1 MISTGLVTAAEG
13 TASAR
18 MGREK
23 QTSDT
28 AACSG
33 LATGARSRSASTRR
47 PEPHRSRRPAVGDAG
62 TRSRSAGWWPPTAAA
77 GKGLPSHDR
86 RRRGHPA
93 RRCRHGRSSGTTGPR
108 SPLSVRFGVGLP
120 VAHHPVPEWAS
131 SLEAIT
137 AVTRAAAAAGFEH
150 VFVTDH
156 PAPPQRWLAAGG
168 HSSLDP
174 FVALTAAVA
183 ADPGIRVLTNLS
195 VLGYRHPLV
204 LAKSAATLDRLS
216 GGRLTLGVGVGYLAA
231 EFDALGVS
239 FDERNDRFDH
249 ALDVLDAVW
258 RGTASRS
265 LRAMAGPQSFFPIHH
280 RFSSRSRSGLAAMP
294 DGPVSESPNGRRGGC
309 RCQSGCVREDH
320 EIPVLDG
327 PDDLAH
333 FIADLHRRADEAGR
347 DDPIDI
353 VFVVPDGG
361 PRIAGFQADVHRRA
375 IDECAALGVTGNNV
389 TLDTTSLEHTLDV
402 IGRYGA
408 DVIGAGARDGEGRWC
423 RTVSPG
429 SSRVGDRRR
438 ACHLSGRH
446 PYRCGGCV
454 SHRLRAV
461 ADCQVTA
468 RDDRH
473 RAAACPHRRPQPP
486 RPRHPLRP
494 SRARRPHG
502 ECRRGSSGDR
512 ICDRRHP
519 PFGTPSRSRP

>member
-1 MISTGLVTAAEG
+1 M
-13 TASAR
+13 
-18 MGREK
+18 
-23 QTSDT
+23 
-28 AACSG
+28 
-33 LATGARSRSASTRR
+33 
-47 PEPHRSRRPAVGDAG
+47 
-62 TRSRSAGWWPPTAAA
+62 
-77 GKGLPSHDR
+77 
-86 RRRGHPA
+86 
-93 RRCRHGRSSGTTGPR
+93 
-108 SPLSVRFGVGLP
+108 RFGVGLP

-258 RGTASRS
+258 RGEGVEITEGDGRTSVVLPDPPPVQQPIPIWIGGNAGRTRQRVAERAQGWMPMPNPAAFAKTTRS
-265 LRAMAGPQSFFPIHH
+265 
-280 RFSSRSRSGLAAMP
+280 
-294 DGPVSESPNGRRGGC
+294 
-309 RCQSGCVREDH
+309 
-320 EIPVLDG
+320 PVLDG

-333 FIADLHRRADEAGR
+333 FIADLHRRAHEAGR

-361 PRIAGFQADVHRRA
+361 QPGSAGFQADAHRRA

-389 TLDTTSLEHTLDV
+389 TLDTTSLEHTLHV

-408 DVIGAGARDGEGRWC
+408 DVIGAR
-423 RTVSPG
+423 
-429 SSRVGDRRR
+429 SS
-438 ACHLSGRH
+438 
-446 PYRCGGCV
+446 
-454 SHRLRAV
+454 
-461 ADCQVTA
+461 
-468 RDDRH
+468 
-473 RAAACPHRRPQPP
+473 
-486 RPRHPLRP
+486 
-494 SRARRPHG
+494 
-502 ECRRGSSGDR
+502 
-512 ICDRRHP
+512 
-519 PFGTPSRSRP
+519 